1 MSGKLSFLCGFMENY
16 NLPGM
21 LYMSFSKNEENSTK
35 DSKWIVKQNGI
46 NFFYKNNNT
55 SVELYVSG
63 IGPWAECA
71 FIRLTGNINSVT
83 IVSEVPEY
91 AIQIQVRD

>member
-1 MSGKLSFLCGFMENY
+1 
-16 NLPGM
+16 
-21 LYMSFSKNEENSTK
+21 MSFSKKGENGTK

-63 IGPWAECA
+63 IGQWAECA

-83 IVSEVPEY
+83 IVSEVPEN